1 MIASKLSP
9 GSIFPTLSTKSN
21 PLGFDVSGTAMRTA
35 HEPSAALT
43 VTAYAVPS
51 PSLRQRTSRRGRCNP
66 HVTNRCAI
74 DSRVTENSSFSWRR
88 SGAGL
93 VCQGHHTVT
102 PANTADTAAHPT
114 ETQVATSTLAPM
126 HSPSLKEAV
135 MTHTTA
141 TTATA
146 GKGGDGMSDR
156 MMRRMLKVCAFVLF
170 LSGIAMIPTGIV
182 QRDWRM
188 GLYGVLSLL
197 FALSN
202 VLQLFLVGGC
212 WAAPSGHDVRFEDAA
227 GRWIYEGQLRA
238 DTVRH
243 GVIPDRSNHQE
254 RHEILRVESFD
265 GDVKAVQSF
274 LNEHDAGY
282 IAEVTPEQPIIVEAL
297 GNKACVYVTKIV
309 QCELRDVLRLL
320 EAK

>member
-1 MIASKLSP
+1 MKVKDRYWEVENSIRFANPEKATRPLLCGPKVSEDGVRIRLWLRNLAEGTGAGGAIVLLSRHEAAVMANA
-9 GSIFPTLSTKSN
+9 INTRSN
-21 PLGFDVSGTAMRTA
+21 WIGEKTSDMPRIGVS
-35 HEPSAALT
+35 
-43 VTAYAVPS
+43 
-51 PSLRQRTSRRGRCNP
+51 
-66 HVTNRCAI
+66 
-74 DSRVTENSSFSWRR
+74 VTETSTIIRFMECG
-88 SGAGL
+88 GAGHIAL
-93 VCQGHHTVT
+93 
-102 PANTADTAAHPT
+102 PLADG
-114 ETQVATSTLAPM
+114 ERLASCLHDM
-126 HSPSLKEAV
+126 A
-135 MTHTTA
+135 
-141 TTATA
+141 
-146 GKGGDGMSDR
+146 D
-156 MMRRMLKVCAFVLF
+156 
-170 LSGIAMIPTGIV
+170 
-182 QRDWRM
+182 
-188 GLYGVLSLL
+188 
-197 FALSN
+197 
-202 VLQLFLVGGC
+202 GC

-227 GRWIYEGQLRA
+227 GRWVYEGQLRA

>member
-1 MIASKLSP
+1 MKVKDLYWAARNSTFFINLESEGRPLLCEPRLSDE
-9 GSIFPTLSTKSN
+9 GGVRIRLWLRN
-21 PLGFDVSGTAMRTA
+21 LAEGT
-35 HEPSAALT
+35 
-43 VTAYAVPS
+43 
-51 PSLRQRTSRRGRCNP
+51 
-66 HVTNRCAI
+66 
-74 DSRVTENSSFSWRR
+74 
-88 SGAGL
+88 GAG
-93 VCQGHHTVT
+93 G
-102 PANTADTAAHPT
+102 
-114 ETQVATSTLAPM
+114 
-126 HSPSLKEAV
+126 
-135 MTHTTA
+135 
-141 TTATA
+141 
-146 GKGGDGMSDR
+146 
-156 MMRRMLKVCAFVLF
+156 
-170 LSGIAMIPTGIV
+170 AM
-182 QRDWRM
+182 
-188 GLYGVLSLL
+188 SLL
-197 FALSN
+197 FALSD

-227 GRWIYEGQLRA
+227 GRWVYEGQLRA

>member
-1 MIASKLSP
+1 MKVKDLYWAARN
-9 GSIFPTLSTKSN
+9 STFFINLESEGR
-21 PLGFDVSGTAMRTA
+21 PLLCGPKVSEDGVRIRLWLRNLAEGT
-35 HEPSAALT
+35 
-43 VTAYAVPS
+43 
-51 PSLRQRTSRRGRCNP
+51 
-66 HVTNRCAI
+66 
-74 DSRVTENSSFSWRR
+74 
-88 SGAGL
+88 GAGGAIVL
-93 VCQGHHTVT
+93 LSRHE
-102 PANTADTAAHPT
+102 A
-114 ETQVATSTLAPM
+114 
-126 HSPSLKEAV
+126 AV
-135 MTHTTA
+135 MANAINTR
-141 TTATA
+141 
-146 GKGGDGMSDR
+146 SNW
-156 MMRRMLKVCAFVLF
+156 
-170 LSGIAMIPTGIV
+170 I
-182 QRDWRM
+182 
-188 GLYGVLSLL
+188 
-197 FALSN
+197 ALSD

-227 GRWIYEGQLRA
+227 GRWVYEGQLRA

>member
-1 MIASKLSP
+1 MKVKDLYWAARNSTFFINLESEGRPLLCGPKVSEDGVRIRLWLRNLAEGTGAGGAIVLLSRHEAAVMANA
-9 GSIFPTLSTKSN
+9 INTRSN
-21 PLGFDVSGTAMRTA
+21 WIGEKTSDMPRIGVS
-35 HEPSAALT
+35 
-43 VTAYAVPS
+43 
-51 PSLRQRTSRRGRCNP
+51 
-66 HVTNRCAI
+66 
-74 DSRVTENSSFSWRR
+74 VTETSTIIRFMECG
-88 SGAGL
+88 GAGHIAL
-93 VCQGHHTVT
+93 
-102 PANTADTAAHPT
+102 PLADG
-114 ETQVATSTLAPM
+114 ERLASCLHDM
-126 HSPSLKEAV
+126 A
-135 MTHTTA
+135 
-141 TTATA
+141 
-146 GKGGDGMSDR
+146 
-156 MMRRMLKVCAFVLF
+156 
-170 LSGIAMIPTGIV
+170 
-182 QRDWRM
+182 
-188 GLYGVLSLL
+188 
-197 FALSN
+197 
-202 VLQLFLVGGC
+202 GGC

-227 GRWIYEGQLRA
+227 GRWVYEGQLRA

>member
-1 MIASKLSP
+1 MKVKDLYWAARN
-9 GSIFPTLSTKSN
+9 STFFINLESEGR
-21 PLGFDVSGTAMRTA
+21 PLLCGPKVSEDGVRIRLWLHDMADGCWRV
-35 HEPSAALT
+35 HCG
-43 VTAYAVPS
+43 YVP
-51 PSLRQRTSRRGRCNP
+51 
-66 HVTNRCAI
+66 
-74 DSRVTENSSFSWRR
+74 E
-88 SGAGL
+88 
-93 VCQGHHTVT
+93 
-102 PANTADTAAHPT
+102 
-114 ETQVATSTLAPM
+114 
-126 HSPSLKEAV
+126 
-135 MTHTTA
+135 
-141 TTATA
+141 
-146 GKGGDGMSDR
+146 GGEMSDK
-156 MMRRMLKVCAFVLF
+156 MKRRTLIVCAGVLV
-170 LSGIAMIPTGIV
+170 LCGLPMVVMAVV
-182 QRDWRM
+182 QRDARM
-188 GLYGVLSLL
+188 GLYGVMSLL
-197 FALSN
+197 FALSD

-227 GRWIYEGQLRA
+227 GRWVYEGQLRA

>member
-1 MIASKLSP
+1 MKVKDRYWEAENSIRFANPEKATRPLLCEPKVSEDGVRIRLWLRDLAGTGTGGAIVLLSRHEAAVMANA
-9 GSIFPTLSTKSN
+9 INTRSN
-21 PLGFDVSGTAMRTA
+21 WIGEKTSDMPRIGVS
-35 HEPSAALT
+35 
-43 VTAYAVPS
+43 
-51 PSLRQRTSRRGRCNP
+51 
-66 HVTNRCAI
+66 
-74 DSRVTENSSFSWRR
+74 VTE
-88 SGAGL
+88 
-93 VCQGHHTVT
+93 
-102 PANTADTAAHPT
+102 
-114 ETQVATSTLAPM
+114 TSTIIRFMECEGTGHIALPLA
-126 HSPSLKEAV
+126 
-135 MTHTTA
+135 
-141 TTATA
+141 
-146 GKGGDGMSDR
+146 DGERLASWLHDMAD
-156 MMRRMLKVCAFVLF
+156 
-170 LSGIAMIPTGIV
+170 
-182 QRDWRM
+182 
-188 GLYGVLSLL
+188 
-197 FALSN
+197 
-202 VLQLFLVGGC
+202 GC

-227 GRWIYEGQLRA
+227 GRWVYEGQLRA